1 MTFVNKCVCGLRVF
15 SGEYLC
21 TTSRKFYSNP
31 SYNHG
36 LTGCGKKGRKQYFVP
51 ENLKPKA
58 EVLFGI
64 NPVLLA
70 LKNGRREKFHRL
82 YIKQE
87 AWDIDN
93 DNEGVQIIKE
103 IATEKNIL
111 ISYVKAGVLAALSG
125 QRPNQGVC
133 LDAGKFPVS
142 RFSGDEKQIRDS
154 LNNDRTNLS
163 PYPIWLLLYEIQDP
177 MNVGAILRTAHFMGV
192 DQIILTTEKSCKM
205 NSVVSK
211 ASAGAMEVMTLKNLS
226 QGRKGYL
233 SFIQLWKSCGGS
245 VIGTTSSQHPK
256 SESVIDYSFNTPILL
271 IMGNEGYGVEQEIL
285 DNCDT
290 LFTVTPGTQ
299 EANIVSSLNVSV
311 TTGIL
316 LHSLLNKMTK
326 S

>member
-1 MTFVNKCVCGLRVF
+1 MTFVNKCFCGLR
-15 SGEYLC
+15 GEYFC
-21 TTSRKFYSNP
+21 KTSRKFISNP
-31 SYNHG
+31 PYNHG

-51 ENLKPKA
+51 DNLKPKA

-103 IATEKNIL
+103 IATERNIL

-154 LNNDRTNLS
+154 LSNDRTNLS

-192 DQIILTTEKSCKM
+192 DKVILTTEKSCKM

-211 ASAGAMEVMTLKNLS
+211 ASAGAMEVMTLNNLS
-226 QGRKGYL
+226 QGRKSYL

-256 SESVIDYSFNTPILL
+256 SESVTEYSFNTPILL

-285 DNCDT
+285 DTCDT
-290 LFTVTPGTQ
+290 LFTITPGTQ
-299 EANIVSSLNVSV
+299 EANIEYYC
-311 TTGIL
+311 I
-316 LHSLLNKMTK
+316 HY
-326 S
+326 